1 MRVRLAL
8 FLTVILFLTGSGC
21 SLVHN
26 THRTLVNEPLLAS
39 DDYILR
45 KRFHT
50 LAHHS
55 FTEYKRSEHGA
66 KCQSHFKDGYI
77 DGYIDQLEN
86 GGTTDPPAQPPRRY
100 WVAQNP
106 TPAGQ
111 ERTSQYF
118 NGFRTGA
125 EMALASGLRR
135 SFQAKIFVPD
145 SADFASHVPGGNRLP
160 AALPPETPLNAPRLN
175 SDAGNQP

>member
-1 MRVRLAL
+1 MNERFTLS
-8 FLTVILFLTGSGC
+8 LTATVLLMGSGC
-21 SLVHN
+21 SLIHN

-45 KRFHT
+45 KRFRI

-55 FTEYKRSEHGA
+55 FAEYKRSERGA
-66 KCQSHFKDGYI
+66 HCPCHFKDGFI

-100 WVAQNP
+100 WVANNL

-111 ERTSQYF
+111 ERTTQYF

-135 SFQAKIFVPD
+135 SFQAKMFVPD
-145 SADFASHVPGGNRLP
+145 TADFATHVPGGNRMSQP
-160 AALPPETPLNAPRLN
+160 DSPETPLTTPRLDLN
-175 SDAGNQP
+175 TRPLP